1 MILLTN
7 GCSHSVPYKMKPGT
21 EWCHQIHQKLKINHY
36 SWMGLHDDFFFN
48 NRQTY
53 FDSIDALPHEN
64 FTYSLASSGKSNDA
78 IYFETIET
86 IERLKK
92 RKNKPDLVL
101 IQWSGPSRRLTVN
114 PLQDEV
120 FCVTPDDV
128 IEGVAI
134 PHFEPLASELTFRF
148 SELLGQYLEKEN
160 IEYRFLFYFDL
171 DDRVFKFRNNVDDK
185 KFIAFP
191 KGLISTMKE
200 KGLTWDKPGHPNQ
213 QGHIFLSNLFFSKLP
228 KKYKKLDSENKLI

>member
-7 GCSHSVPYKMKPGT
+7 GCSHSVPYKTIQGT
-21 EWCHQIHQKLKINHY
+21 EWCHQINLKLKIKNY
-36 SWMGLHDDFFFN
+36 FWMGKHEDFFFN
-48 NRQTY
+48 SRQIY
-53 FDSIDALPHEN
+53 FDSLDKLPSKD
-64 FTYSLASSGKSNDA
+64 FTYSLASSGKGNDA

-92 RKNKPDLVL
+92 RKSKPDLVL

-114 PLQDEV
+114 PLRDEI
-120 FCVTPDDV
+120 FCVTPDDI

-148 SELLGQYLEKEN
+148 SELLAQYLEKEN

-171 DDRVFKFRNNVDDK
+171 DNRIFKYRTNIDDK
-185 KFIAFP
+185 KLIGFP

-200 KGLTWDKPGHPNQ
+200 KELTWDKPGHPHK
-213 QGHIFLSNLFFSKLP
+213 QGHIFLSNLFLSKLP
-228 KKYKKLDSENKLI
+228 EKFKKVQKEKLI

>member
-7 GCSHSVPYKMKPGT
+7 GCSHSVPYKMQPGS
-21 EWCHQIHQKLKINHY
+21 EWCCQIHRILKIQHY
-36 SWMGLHDDFFFN
+36 SWMGLHDDFFFT
-48 NRQTY
+48 NRQVY
-53 FDSIDALPHEN
+53 FDSIDKLPHKD

-92 RKNKPDLVL
+92 RNSKPDLVL

-114 PLQDEV
+114 PLQDEI

-148 SELLGQYLEKEN
+148 SELLAQYLEKEK

-171 DDRVFKFRNNVDDK
+171 DNRIFKFRKNIDDK
-185 KFIAFP
+185 KLIGFP
-191 KGLISTMKE
+191 KGLISTMKN
-200 KGLTWDKPGHPNQ
+200 KGLVWDKPGHPNKG
-213 QGHIFLSNLFFSKLP
+213 GHIFLSNLFLSTLP
-228 KKYKKLDSENKLI
+228 DEFKQYEKNELI

>member
-1 MILLTN
+1 
-7 GCSHSVPYKMKPGT
+7 
-21 EWCHQIHQKLKINHY
+21 
-36 SWMGLHDDFFFN
+36 MGLHDDFFFN
-48 NRQTY
+48 NKHTY
-53 FDSIDALPHEN
+53 FDSIEKLPKKD

-92 RKNKPDLVL
+92 RKSKPDLVL

-114 PLQDEV
+114 PLQDKI
-120 FCVTPDDV
+120 FCVTPDDI

-148 SELLGQYLEKEN
+148 SELLAQYLEREN

-171 DDRVFKFRNNVDDK
+171 DERVFQFRDNINDEK
-185 KFIAFP
+185 LIGFP
-191 KGLISTMKE
+191 KGLLSTMK
-200 KGLTWDKPGHPNQ
+200 KMGLTWDDSGHPNE
-213 QGHIFLSNLFFSKLP
+213 QGHIYLSNLFFNSL
-228 KKYKKLDSENKLI
+228 YDESMDNENLI